1 MSYSK
6 AHLLSVLILAI
17 LFLAKV
23 QALERV
29 YNTDCWA
36 KVAIGKAADSYR
48 KGVVTAYLA
57 QDLPLSSF
65 KEEPE

>member
-36 KVAIGKAADSYR
+36 KVAVGTDADS
-48 KGVVTAYLA
+48 TI
-57 QDLPLSSF
+57 
-65 KEEPE
+65 